1 MPIEIKNLLFQ
12 PLCLHLAGDG
22 SKSLHLNPREKRLI
36 QPEEVSEEIRR
47 AEKRG
52 SIALTDTGSRPI
64 HEAPALRLGR
74 AVLPYRPWRGCPQGC
89 AAQHPPRHSLD
100 RGNQS

>member
-52 SIALTDTGSRPI
+52 SIALTDTGSRPVQ
-64 HEAPALRLGR
+64 EAPAPARTGFPAPGKNGR
-74 AVLPYRPWRGCPQGC
+74 PRRGG
-89 AAQHPPRHSLD
+89 R
-100 RGNQS
+100 

>member
-36 QPEEVSEEIRR
+36 QAEEVSEEIRR
-47 AEKRG
+47 AVKELE
-52 SIALTDTGSRPI
+52 SAEQEIALGQEQMATSRKVAVTGFDHQAQGGIR
-64 HEAPALRLGR
+64 
-74 AVLPYRPWRGCPQGC
+74 RGKP
-89 AAQHPPRHSLD
+89 
-100 RGNQS
+100 